1 MSIWICPI
9 YPRIN
14 CFDKKVDIIIILLIH
29 SFIYQFFFHII
40 HRKKRTENRKGQDED
55 GDDKQRKTYRRVT
68 VIMPEPNKERD
79 DKIIQDV
86 IDIIAKDIARKCR
99 KMI

>member
-1 MSIWICPI
+1 MKIGKDWM
-9 YPRIN
+9 RMA
-14 CFDKKVDIIIILLIH
+14 
-29 SFIYQFFFHII
+29 
-40 HRKKRTENRKGQDED
+40 
-55 GDDKQRKTYRRVT
+55 DDKQRKTYRRVT

>member
-9 YPRIN
+9 YQGST
-14 CFDKKVDIIIILLIH
+14 VLIKSRYH
-29 SFIYQFFFHII
+29 YYFAHTFVYIPIFSFILFIE
-40 HRKKRTENRKGQDED
+40 KKEMKIGKDWMRMA
-55 GDDKQRKTYRRVT
+55 DDKQRKTYRRVT

>member
-1 MSIWICPI
+1 MKIGKDWM
-9 YPRIN
+9 RMA
-14 CFDKKVDIIIILLIH
+14 
-29 SFIYQFFFHII
+29 
-40 HRKKRTENRKGQDED
+40 
-55 GDDKQRKTYRRVT
+55 DDKQRKTYRRVT

-86 IDIIAKDIARKCR
+86 IDIIAKDIARKRR